1 MRMSEMVLLCWEKRE
16 DRVEGGIC
24 FVIWM
29 PHTQF
34 DTKILATDFQDADE
48 IALLQMNYL

>member
-1 MRMSEMVLLCWEKRE
+1 MRIGEMDLLWWEKRE
-16 DRVEGGIC
+16 GRVEGGIS

-29 PHTQF
+29 SHTQF